1 VALPLGPV
9 RARIVRTVAV
19 VVALLCGAVLAAS
32 APAGLAD
39 DVSGL
44 SDPAAAGAS
53 AVRLTLPERR
63 LTMAFT
69 GDILPHSPLV
79 RRALDNGGGQTYDF
93 SPMFAA
99 VAPVLSAYD
108 LAICHLETP
117 VAPPGEPLSVYP
129 LYGVPA
135 SITTAIAAAGYDRC
149 STASNHTIDRGVRGV
164 DATVDALEAAGVAQS
179 GMARS
184 PQEAVAEVFEVNGI
198 RLAHLSYTYGLNGLR
213 LPRGQQWRTALID
226 PVRIVAD
233 AVDARSRGAQLVIV
247 SMHWGNEGT
256 SRLSTQQR
264 SVADAVTASGAVDL
278 IVGHHAHVVQPI
290 EMVNGRWVVYGL
302 GNFLSNMPT
311 GNFRMAQSQD
321 GAIAVATVLEWPDG
335 RLTVDTPRI
344 LPTWVDRGSG
354 WVIRSVLHELDAPA
368 TDPALRQLL
377 VGSWWRTAVV
387 LGPHIGG
394 VSDR

>member
-1 VALPLGPV
+1 MARRVRIARAALG
-9 RARIVRTVAV
+9 T
-19 VVALLCGAVLAAS
+19 VVALCAAAVAA
-32 APAGLAD
+32 APPVGRAD
-39 DVSGL
+39 DVADLSGHATAEA
-44 SDPAAAGAS
+44 P
-53 AVRLTLPERR
+53 AVRTTPPQRR
-63 LTMAFT
+63 LTMAFS
-69 GDILPHSPLV
+69 GDILPHSPIV
-79 RRALDNGGGQTYDF
+79 RRALANGGGQLYDF

-99 VAPVLSAYD
+99 VAPVLSAFD
-108 LAICHLETP
+108 LAVCHLETP

-135 SITTAIAAAGYDRC
+135 SIATAIAGAGYDRC

-184 PQEAVAEVFEVNGI
+184 PEEALDEVFEVNGVRI
-198 RLAHLSYTYGLNGLR
+198 AHLSYTYGLNGLR
-213 LPRGQQWRTALID
+213 LPRDQGWRTKLID

-233 AVDARSRGAQLVIV
+233 ATDARARGAQLVIV
-247 SMHWGNEGT
+247 SMHWGVEGT

-264 SVADAVTASGAVDL
+264 SVADVVTASGAVDL

-311 GNFRMAQSQD
+311 GNFRMPQSQD

-335 RLTVDTPRI
+335 RLTIDTPRI
-344 LPTWVDRGSG
+344 LPTWVDRRDG
-354 WVIRSVLHELDAPA
+354 WVIRSVLHELDAP
-368 TDPALRQLL
+368 TTGEELRRSL
-377 VGSWWRTAVV
+377 VGSWWRTAAV
-387 LGPHIGG
+387 LGPHIGA
-394 VSDR
+394 VSGS